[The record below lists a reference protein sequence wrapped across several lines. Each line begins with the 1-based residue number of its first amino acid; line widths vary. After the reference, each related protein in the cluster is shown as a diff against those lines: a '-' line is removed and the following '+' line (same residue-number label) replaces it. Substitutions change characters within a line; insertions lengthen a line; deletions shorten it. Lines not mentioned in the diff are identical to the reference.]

1 MKTIKNLAM
10 LAVAALTAASCSHD
24 ENLVAPADHFPADG
38 IIRVA
43 TDVTRLQTRA
53 GMETANLQA
62 FRLRVENPV
71 NATYS
76 YNALMK
82 KESGEW
88 VSYDNAGADKL
99 MMLWQNKTQKV
110 NVAAVC
116 IPSDITLT
124 DEHWKTDGA
133 TPVNIKVEADQSN
146 ADRLNQSDLL
156 AMKNHEVDP
165 ANDLTPQ
172 GKMKVELKH
181 RLAKLNLTVQLG
193 TQFNLDNNGNG
204 TATNPI
210 TAVSVE
216 GTKTEATWKL
226 IEDAMTEQGSAT
238 PVKPLTGIYT
248 PGQGETKSAVAKYEC
263 ILVPQTIAANGFQV
277 KIAIAGKTYTW
288 KSLAEVN
295 LKPDMQYELTLTVGK
310 DVVIVG
316 GFSATPWTEG
326 GTENIETE

>member
-43 TDVTRLQTRA
+43 TDVTRPQTRA

-62 FRLRVENPV
+62 FRLRVENTA
-71 NATYS
+71 NATYC

-82 KESGEW
+82 LENGEW
-88 VSYDNAGADKL
+88 VSYDNAGTDKL
-99 MMLWQNKTQKV
+99 KMLWQNKTQKV

-124 DEHWKTDGA
+124 DENWLATGA
-133 TPVNIKVEADQSN
+133 TPVNIKVEADQSTD
-146 ADRLNQSDLL
+146 DRLNKSDLL
-156 AMKNHEVDP
+156 AMKNHVVDP
-165 ANDLTPQ
+165 ANDLNAQ

-193 TQFNLDNNGNG
+193 TQFNLTATG

-210 TAVSVE
+210 TAVTVE
-216 GTKTEATWKL
+216 GTNTEASWKL
-226 IEDAMTEQGSAT
+226 IADELNGQHNVQ
-238 PVKPLTGIYT
+238 PVKPFAGPYT
-248 PGQGETKSAVAKYEC
+248 AGQDQTKSAVAKYEC
-263 ILVPQTIAANGFQV
+263 ILVPQSIAANGFQV
-277 KIAIAGKTYTW
+277 KITMAGKTYTW
-288 KSLAEVN
+288 KSPAEVTLASDTQHN
-295 LKPDMQYELTLTVGK
+295 LDLTVGK

-316 GFSATPWTEG
+316 SFSATPWTEG

>member
-43 TDVTRLQTRA
+43 ADVTHPQTRA
-53 GMETANLQA
+53 GMETTNLQA

-82 KESGEW
+82 LENGEW

-99 MMLWQNKTQKV
+99 KMLWQNKTQKV

-146 ADRLNQSDLL
+146 ADRLNKSDLL

-193 TQFNLDNNGNG
+193 TQFNLNGAG
-204 TATNPI
+204 TAANPI

-288 KSLAEVN
+288 KSLAEVT
-295 LKPDMQYELTLTVGK
+295 LASDKQYELTLTVGK

>member
-43 TDVTRLQTRA
+43 ADVTHPQTRA
-53 GMETANLQA
+53 GMETTNLQA

-193 TQFNLDNNGNG
+193 TQFNLNGAG
-204 TATNPI
+204 TAANPI

-277 KIAIAGKTYTW
+277 KITMAGKTYTW
-288 KSLAEVN
+288 KSPAEVT
-295 LKPDMQYELTLTVGK
+295 LASDTQYELTLTVGK

>member
-43 TDVTRLQTRA
+43 ADVTHPQTRA
-53 GMETANLQA
+53 GMETTNLQA

-133 TPVNIKVEADQSN
+133 TPVNIKVEADQST
-146 ADRLNQSDLL
+146 DDKLNKSDLL
-156 AMKNHEVDP
+156 FMENHEVDP

-193 TQFNLDNNGNG
+193 TQFNLTATG

-277 KIAIAGKTYTW
+277 KITMGGKMYTW

>member
-53 GMETANLQA
+53 GMETTNLKT
-62 FRLRVENPV
+62 FRLRVENTV

-88 VSYDNAGADKL
+88 VSYDNAGTDKL
-99 MMLWQNKTQKV
+99 KMLWQNKTQKV

-133 TPVNIKVEADQSN
+133 TPVNIKVEADQST
-146 ADRLNQSDLL
+146 DDKLNKSDLL

-193 TQFNLDNNGNG
+193 TQFNLNGAG
-204 TATNPI
+204 TAANPI

-263 ILVPQTIAANGFQV
+263 ILVPQSIAANGFQV
-277 KIAIAGKTYTW
+277 KIVIAGKTYTW
-288 KSLAEVN
+288 KSPTGVTLASD
-295 LKPDMQYELTLTVGK
+295 KQHSLTLTVGK

-316 GFSATPWTEG
+316 GFSATPWTDG
-326 GTENIETE
+326 GTQSIETE

>member
-43 TDVTRLQTRA
+43 ADVTHPQTRA
-53 GMETANLQA
+53 GMETTNLQA

-133 TPVNIKVEADQSN
+133 TPVNIKVEADQST
-146 ADRLNQSDLL
+146 DDKLNKSDLL
-156 AMKNHEVDP
+156 FMENHEVDP

-193 TQFNLDNNGNG
+193 TQFNLNGAG
-204 TATNPI
+204 TAANPI

-277 KIAIAGKTYTW
+277 KITMAGKMYTW

>member
-53 GMETANLQA
+53 GMETANLKT

-71 NATYS
+71 NANYC

-82 KESGEW
+82 LENGEW
-88 VSYDNAGADKL
+88 VSYDNAGTDKL
-99 MMLWQNKTQKV
+99 KMLWQNKTQKV

-124 DEHWKTDGA
+124 DENWLA
-133 TPVNIKVEADQSN
+133 TGSIVPVNIKVEADQSN
-146 ADRLNQSDLL
+146 ADRLNKSDLL

-193 TQFNLDNNGNG
+193 TQFNLNGAG
-204 TATNPI
+204 TAANPI

-316 GFSATPWTEG
+316 GFSATPWTDG
-326 GTENIETE
+326 GTQSIETE

>member
-43 TDVTRLQTRA
+43 ADVTHPQTRA
-53 GMETANLQA
+53 GMETTNLQA

-146 ADRLNQSDLL
+146 ADRLNKSDLL

-193 TQFNLDNNGNG
+193 TQFNLNGAG
-204 TATNPI
+204 TAANPI

-263 ILVPQTIAANGFQV
+263 ILVPQTIGANGFQV

-288 KSLAEVN
+288 KSPAEVN
-295 LKPDMQYELTLTVGK
+295 LASDTQYELTLTVGK
-310 DVVIVG
+310 DVIIVG

>member
-43 TDVTRLQTRA
+43 ADVTHPQTRA
-53 GMETANLQA
+53 GMETTNLQA

-146 ADRLNQSDLL
+146 ADRLNKSDLL

-193 TQFNLDNNGNG
+193 TQFNLNGAG
-204 TATNPI
+204 TAANPI

-295 LKPDMQYELTLTVGK
+295 LASDTQYELTLTVGK

>member
-43 TDVTRLQTRA
+43 ADVTHPQTRA
-53 GMETANLQA
+53 GMETTNLQA

-146 ADRLNQSDLL
+146 ADRLNKSDLL

-193 TQFNLDNNGNG
+193 TQFNLNGAG
-204 TATNPI
+204 TAVNPI

-263 ILVPQTIAANGFQV
+263 ILVPQSIAANGFQV
-277 KIAIAGKTYTW
+277 KIVIAGKTYTW
-288 KSLAEVN
+288 KSPTGVTLASD
-295 LKPDMQYELTLTVGK
+295 KQHGLTLTVGK

-316 GFSATPWTEG
+316 GFSATPWTES
-326 GTENIETE
+326 GTESIETE

>member
-53 GMETANLQA
+53 GMETTNLQA

-146 ADRLNQSDLL
+146 ADRLNKSDLL

-165 ANDLTPQ
+165 ANDLTAQ

-193 TQFNLDNNGNG
+193 TQFNLNGAG
-204 TATNPI
+204 TAANPI

-263 ILVPQTIAANGFQV
+263 ILVPQTIGANGFQV

-288 KSLAEVN
+288 KSPAEVN

>member
-43 TDVTRLQTRA
+43 ADVTHPQTRA
-53 GMETANLQA
+53 GMETTNLQA

-124 DEHWKTDGA
+124 DENWLATGA
-133 TPVNIKVEADQSN
+133 TPVNIKVEADQST
-146 ADRLNQSDLL
+146 DDKLNKSDLL
-156 AMKNHEVDP
+156 FMENHEVDP

-193 TQFNLDNNGNG
+193 TQFNLTATG

-277 KIAIAGKTYTW
+277 KIVIAGKTYTW
-288 KSLAEVN
+288 KSPTGVTLASD
-295 LKPDMQYELTLTVGK
+295 KQHGLTLTVGK

-326 GTENIETE
+326 GTESIETE

>member
-43 TDVTRLQTRA
+43 TDVTRPQTRA

-62 FRLRVENPV
+62 FRLRVENTA
-71 NATYS
+71 NANYC

-82 KESGEW
+82 LESGEW
-88 VSYDNAGADKL
+88 VSYDNAGTDKL
-99 MMLWQNKTQKV
+99 KMLWQNKTQKV

-124 DEHWKTDGA
+124 DENWLA
-133 TPVNIKVEADQSN
+133 TGSIVPVNIKVEADQSN
-146 ADRLNQSDLL
+146 ADRLNKSDLL

-193 TQFNLDNNGNG
+193 TQFNLNGAG
-204 TATNPI
+204 TAANPI

-277 KIAIAGKTYTW
+277 KITMAGKTYTW
-288 KSLAEVN
+288 KSPGEVTLASDTQHN
-295 LKPDMQYELTLTVGK
+295 LDLTVGK

-316 GFSATPWTEG
+316 SFSATPWTEG

>member
-43 TDVTRLQTRA
+43 ADVTHPQTRA
-53 GMETANLQA
+53 GMETTNLQA

-146 ADRLNQSDLL
+146 ADRLNKSDLL

-193 TQFNLDNNGNG
+193 TQFNLNGAG
-204 TATNPI
+204 TAANPI

-277 KIAIAGKTYTW
+277 KITIAGKTYTW

-295 LKPDMQYELTLTVGK
+295 LASDTQYELTLTVGK